1 VFNRG
6 KTVLVT
12 VCLSASLARAWTK
25 VDSRLRGND
34 AVALLARVHGRRP
47 DPWAR
52 PIPSRAAGAGAPAV
66 GSSRGQIP
74 DFRGAR
80 TSKGEWRVAH
90 RSRRFEG
97 VKKSNRSSR
106 KAGRRRKSRLAEEQ
120 TGFTQRREVRKG
132 RKEKTGLRPCAS
144 LHLSPASRDEILLLF
159 GRFFHIFLRSGLRSF
174 APPGLAG
181 NSTRIFYPQ
190 LAQWAT
196 VFRPSGACGE

>member
-25 VDSRLRGND
+25 VDSRLRRND

-66 GSSRGQIP
+66 GNSRGRIP
-74 DFRGAR
+74 DLRGAR
-80 TSKGEWRVAH
+80 TSKGEWRAAH
-90 RSRRFEG
+90 TSPRFEG
-97 VKKSNRSSR
+97 VKKSNSSSR

-132 RKEKTGLRPCAS
+132 RKEKAGLRPCAS
-144 LHLSPASRDEILLLF
+144 LHLSPALRDELF
-159 GRFFHIFLRSGLRSF
+159 DFFTRSCAVAYGLSPLRGLR
-174 APPGLAG
+174 G
-181 NSTRIFYPQ
+181 NDSMAR
-190 LAQWAT
+190 
-196 VFRPSGACGE
+196 